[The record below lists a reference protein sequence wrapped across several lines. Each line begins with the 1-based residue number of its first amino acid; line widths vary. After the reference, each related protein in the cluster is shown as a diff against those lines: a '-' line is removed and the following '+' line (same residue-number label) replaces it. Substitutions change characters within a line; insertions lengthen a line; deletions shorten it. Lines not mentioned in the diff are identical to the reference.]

1 MYYLVLVAGGSAGDA
16 LLRQTTKARTIEDD
30 DNKGCLVVISVNLGN
45 FLQLSAL
52 KMNKLIILTMYTI
65 IVVNV

>member
-30 DNKGCLVVISVNLGN
+30 DNKGCLVVINVKMH
-45 FLQLSAL
+45 FLQLSPL
-52 KMNKLIILTMYTI
+52 KMQ
-65 IVVNV
+65 